1 MKTKEMVKKKK
12 TISERLGGR
21 KNLRNNL
28 ELTLLALPTFL
39 TLLFFRYVPMPG
51 IIVSFKRYNFRD
63 GIFGSKWNGFKNFEY
78 VFSNT
83 AALDSMRNTVL
94 YNLVFIVLG
103 LVIGIGLAL
112 VMNNIMSKKCLKFY
126 QTAIFI
132 PYYLSWSIVT
142 YILYAFLSNG
152 YGMVNRVLE
161 SLGLERI
168 MFYDEKKYWPFI
180 LTFMHFWKGF
190 GYSTL
195 LYYARILGIDPS
207 YYEAASLDGA
217 SRWQQAV
224 YITIPGLAPI
234 IFISL
239 INSIG
244 NILNSD
250 FSMFWMLPMNSSLI
264 KSVTST
270 LDTYSYAALRGGTG
284 IAYGAAVGFFKSV
297 VSMILILLANG
308 YIKRT
313 FGAKRAMF

>member
-28 ELTLLALPTFL
+28 ELSLLALPTFL
-39 TLLFFRYVPMPG
+39 TLLFFKYVPMPG

-63 GIFGSKWNGFKNFEY
+63 GIFGSKWNGLKNFEY

-83 AALDSMRNTVL
+83 VALGSMRNTVL

-112 VMNNIMSKKCLKFY
+112 VMNNIMSRKCLKFY

-142 YILYAFLSNG
+142 YILYAFISNG
-152 YGMVNRVLE
+152 YGIVNRWLE
-161 SLGLERI
+161 ELGLERI

-224 YITIPGLAPI
+224 YITIPSLAPI
-234 IFISL
+234 ILISL
-239 INSIG
+239 INSLGRIF
-244 NILNSD
+244 NSD

-270 LDTYSYAALRGGTG
+270 LDTYAYAALLGGTG
-284 IAYGAAVGFFKSV
+284 IAYGAAVGFFKSA
-297 VSMILILLANG
+297 VSMVLILLANG